1 LEGRILAQSGRFID
15 FLDSMTARFAEA
27 RSSVR
32 IWKSSGL
39 RERRRLIESFGVE
52 GGPASK
58 GEGTGALDAAGR
70 FGEPVSDL
78 RGLPTLFLLLGL
90 PTLLG
95 SEVSEV
101 LKGRRLNVNMY
112 NHKICPAGDTSLPSP
127 RDRPFFDAVVRILMP
142 NFQWR
147 HQLPR
152 GGIFL
157 I

>member
-1 LEGRILAQSGRFID
+1 
-15 FLDSMTARFAEA
+15 MTARFAEA

-101 LKGRRLNVNMY
+101 PEGRRLNVY
-112 NHKICPAGDTSLPSP
+112 
-127 RDRPFFDAVVRILMP
+127 
-142 NFQWR
+142 
-147 HQLPR
+147 
-152 GGIFL
+152 
-157 I
+157 